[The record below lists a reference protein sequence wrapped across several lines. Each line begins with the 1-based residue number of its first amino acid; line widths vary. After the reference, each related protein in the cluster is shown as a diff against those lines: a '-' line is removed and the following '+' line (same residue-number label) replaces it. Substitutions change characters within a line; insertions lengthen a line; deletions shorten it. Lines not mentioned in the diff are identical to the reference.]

1 MAEPNWKEMKYYLP
15 LIAALKR
22 LGGSGRTAEVV
33 DAVIQDMEIPEEDL
47 AKTHRQSGDLVVK
60 NDIQWAR
67 NTLREAGFIDGSERG
82 VWRLSP
88 QAYQREW
95 DYETVRD
102 LCVQAFKRA
111 FERNK
116 ARRDSRA
123 VEGETRNEQIP
134 PEQSEGDS
142 PETLLDIM
150 RELPPSG
157 FERLC
162 QRILREAGFSKVEVT
177 GRAGDGGID
186 GHGVLEIN
194 RLVSERVIFQC
205 KRYAAGQSVGPGEI
219 RNFRG
224 SMTGRTSKGIFL
236 TTGRFTR
243 EAENEANRDGA
254 PPIEL
259 LDGERM
265 VELMEQLGLG
275 VTPRTVYDVNATF
288 FDGYR

>member
-1 MAEPNWKEMKYYLP
+1 MKYYMP

-22 LGGSGRTAEVV
+22 LGGSGRTTEVV
-33 DAVIQDMEIPEEDL
+33 EAVIQDLEIPEEDL
-47 AKTHRQSGDLVVK
+47 SKTHKQSGDPVVK

-82 VWRLSP
+82 VWRLTQ

-95 DYETVRD
+95 DFETVRD

-111 FERNK
+111 LERNR
-116 ARRDSRA
+116 ARRESRTEELDA
-123 VEGETRNEQIP
+123 LDERIP

-150 RELPPSG
+150 RELPPGG

-205 KRYAAGQSVGPGEI
+205 KRYAAGQTVGPGEI

-259 LDGERM
+259 LDGERL

-275 VTPRTVYDVNATF
+275 VSPRIVYDVNSSF
-288 FDGYR
+288 FEAYR